1 MIDDKMLLGN
11 PKDESYVMGN
21 VLVSVSHNI
30 SLPLMHKWEDM
41 AVSFRLALLTLSLKY
56 SAEWVHCHAI

>member
-11 PKDESYVMGN
+11 PKDESYIAHN

-30 SLPLMHKWEDM
+30 SLPLMHKWEEV
-41 AVSFRLALLTLSLKY
+41 AVSFRLTHWPLGDFNEKF
-56 SAEWVHCHAI
+56 